1 MKSEIKHRMTRR
13 LNGWDYCQRA
23 IYSITV
29 TLADRS
35 RPWLG
40 HLVLAENG
48 EPRNGAGLSEQRI
61 AGAEQARPSASRSVA
76 AHSCAAFISL
86 TPFGEA
92 VVEALLEMPR
102 LYPQVR
108 LIEWQVM
115 PEHFHFIA
123 FVVSPL
129 PKPFGTLIRGFKAG
143 AAKRWKA
150 LAGTGE
156 CPAWADG
163 FQDTIL
169 FREGQLRAEIAYL
182 HDNPRRLAEK
192 RAHPELFRRVASV
205 LLPLDG
211 GRLVGRF
218 EAMGNLTLLGRPLVQ
233 VQCSRRYFAYRRV
246 PKNGPIMLR
255 HGTDGQKIARD
266 SANNPVIE
274 HTSPEYE
281 AIKESVFA
289 AASHGAVVISPC
301 ISDGEREIA
310 REAMNR
316 GFRIVA
322 MRNMGFASIQ
332 KPTGRLFDICA
343 QGRLLLLA
351 PAAWPYST
359 QKKPMT
365 RFDAAVLN
373 RICQWFAGEDA
384 IEINYHG
391 MRPSDIDRLAA
402 DAVLAKTS

>member
-1 MKSEIKHRMTRR
+1 MNSEIKHRMTRR

-40 HLVLAENG
+40 QLNTLAKNG
-48 EPRNGAGLSEQRI
+48 EARNGEARNGAS
-61 AGAEQARPSASRSVA
+61 SAA
-76 AHSCAAFISL
+76 AHSCAASISP

-92 VVEALLEMPR
+92 MVAALKEMPR

-115 PEHFHFIA
+115 PEHFHFIL

-129 PKPFGTLIRGFKAG
+129 PKPLGALVRGFKAG

-150 LAGTGE
+150 LAGTSE
-156 CPAWADG
+156 CPVWADG

-169 FREGQLRAEIAYL
+169 FREGQLQAEIAYL

-192 RAHPELFRRVASV
+192 RANPELFRRVATV

-211 GRLVGRF
+211 GRLIGRF
-218 EAMGNLTLLGRPLVQ
+218 EAMGNLSLLSRPLVQ

-246 PKNGPIMLR
+246 PKSGPIMAH
-255 HGTDGQKIARD
+255 HGTSRLKIARD
-266 SANNPVIE
+266 SAGNPIIE
-274 HTSPEYE
+274 HAGPEYE
-281 AIKESVFA
+281 AIKESVFTS
-289 AASHGAVVISPC
+289 ASHGAVVISPC

-310 REAMNR
+310 REAVNR
-316 GFRIVA
+316 GFRLVA
-322 MRNMGFASIQ
+322 MRNMGFAPIQ

-351 PAAWPYST
+351 PAAWPHST
-359 QKKPMT
+359 QEKEMT
-365 RFDAAVLN
+365 RFDATALN
-373 RICQWFAGEDA
+373 RICQWFVGEDA
-384 IEINYHG
+384 VEINYHG
-391 MRPSDIDRLAA
+391 MTPSDIDRLAEE
-402 DAVLAKTS
+402 AVLAKSP